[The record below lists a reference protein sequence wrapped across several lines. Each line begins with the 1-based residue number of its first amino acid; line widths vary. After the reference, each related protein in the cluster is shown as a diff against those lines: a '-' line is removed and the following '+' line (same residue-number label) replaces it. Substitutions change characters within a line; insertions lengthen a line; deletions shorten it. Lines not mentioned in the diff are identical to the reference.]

1 VEVLKRLL
9 QEQIKSRFGSNVVQS
24 RKFSELL
31 QDSLTRYRNRA
42 IETAQVIE
50 ELIAMAKQFK
60 AAANRGEELGLS
72 RDEMAFYDALAAN
85 EASVRELGD
94 VTLRKIARE
103 LTEKL
108 RASNTVDWYVR
119 ESVRAKLRLMVK
131 TILKKW
137 KYPPDGQ
144 EKATETVLE
153 QAKELSEAWATA

>member
-1 VEVLKRLL
+1 M
-9 QEQIKSRFGSNVVQS
+9 QS

-60 AAANRGEELGLS
+60 EAADRGEALGLT

-94 VTLRKIARE
+94 ATLR
-103 LTEKL
+103 
-108 RASNTVDWYVR
+108 
-119 ESVRAKLRLMVK
+119 
-131 TILKKW
+131 
-137 KYPPDGQ
+137 
-144 EKATETVLE
+144 
-153 QAKELSEAWATA
+153 